1 MASAEGQEAFNLAK
15 GSIPARTDVDASAYP
30 PYQQTAIDS
39 FANDTIVSSLAHGA
53 ATSVT
58 WLGDVTAA
66 VSQYSATDDVEALKA
81 GLADAA
87 EKNLS

>member
-1 MASAEGQEAFNLAK
+1 M
-15 GSIPARTDVDASAYP
+15 
-30 PYQQTAIDS
+30 
-39 FANDTIVSSLAHGA
+39 
-53 ATSVT
+53 
-58 WLGDVTAA
+58 GDVTAA